1 MFQDQNPRV
10 FGVNF
15 IPNNIRFIF
24 MTRSLF
30 GKVLIIESYFDEEFE
45 IITKPTVENIY
56 IYIYIYQHYMI
67 VLNNITH
74 SSGMEEDEKRLMMD
88 ASGTSQMQQKYCHQR
103 KMTIIVGQRM
113 SN

>member
-56 IYIYIYQHYMI
+56 IYIYIYI
-67 VLNNITH
+67 NIT
-74 SSGMEEDEKRLMMD
+74 
-88 ASGTSQMQQKYCHQR
+88 
-103 KMTIIVGQRM
+103 
-113 SN
+113 